1 MTSQPSP
8 AEDSAAFEPAR
19 LAAAN
24 INPRTR
30 LATDY
35 LNHFNEVIMLLEMLP
50 DMPEFAQ
57 DVIAW
62 RPKSYVDHFAN
73 SHFKDRELAIAAYEA
88 APPPIKDRIDD
99 LAHTMNKILVATRD
113 ALAGGLS
120 ADGAAKLGVQ
130 VSGWLKPMVAHAGGV
145 INGEHIHFVEDED
158 EPDTDAP
165 PQAVVDALFEH

>member
-1 MTSQPSP
+1 MTSQTSP
-8 AEDSAAFEPAR
+8 ADDSSALDPER
-19 LAAAN
+19 LAQAN

-50 DMPEFAQ
+50 DMPEFVQ
-57 DVIAW
+57 DVLAW
-62 RPKSYVDHFAN
+62 RPKSYVEHFAH
-73 SHFKDRELAIAAYEA
+73 SHFTERDLAIAAYEA
-88 APPPIKDRIDD
+88 APPPIKDKIDE
-99 LAHTMNKILVATRD
+99 LAHTMNKVLVATRD

-120 ADGAAKLGVQ
+120 PEGAGRLGAQ
-130 VSGWLKPMVAHAGGV
+130 VAAWLKPMVAQAGGV

-158 EPDTDAP
+158 EPDADAP